1 MKYIAN
7 VLIASLLAIFIF
19 NPIDTSAQL
28 ASNDRISA
36 PASPKRPIAMH
47 QMAAKPVPHPFAFDA
62 AVSEPAPL
70 NYTEVCADIAYP
82 ETALEAGISGT
93 VQVRVLV
100 GESGEYLAHVI
111 TDAPDNTLVQ
121 AVDSQL
127 STLKFTPAVQNGKPI
142 VAWTSLRFSFRIK
155 G

>member
-1 MKYIAN
+1 MNSIAN
-7 VLIASLLAIFIF
+7 VLIASLLTLLIF
-19 NPIDTSAQL
+19 NPMDTSAQL

-36 PASPKRPIAMH
+36 PVSPKRPIAMH

-62 AVSEPAPL
+62 AVIEPAPL
-70 NYTEVCADIAYP
+70 NYAEVCAAMVYP
-82 ETALEAGISGT
+82 EVALEAGISGT

-127 STLKFTPAVQNGKPI
+127 NTMKFTPAIQNGKAL

-155 G
+155 R